1 MTSEETIRIGVDTQ
15 YRVARAI
22 YLRWHR
28 NGHRHPRPWSE
39 MDYGDREPWRRIAVD
54 AIRAFHLSDEM
65 QDMLDQAYDEG
76 YDEGYDDARRPEE
89 DTQ

>member
-1 MTSEETIRIGVDTQ
+1 MTSEETI
-15 YRVARAI
+15 
-22 YLRWHR
+22 
-28 NGHRHPRPWSE
+28 
-39 MDYGDREPWRRIAVD
+39 RIAVD

-65 QDMLDQAYDEG
+65 RDMLDQA

>member
-1 MTSEETIRIGVDTQ
+1 MADQENVPISLETQ
-15 YRVARAI
+15 NKVAKAI

-28 NGHRHPRPWSE
+28 NGHRHPHPWSE
-39 MDYGDREPWRRIAVD
+39 MDHGDREPWRRIAVD

-65 QDMLDQAYDEG
+65 RDILGQAYDEG
-76 YDEGYDDARRPEE
+76 YDDASRPEE

>member
-39 MDYGDREPWRRIAVD
+39 MDYGDREPWWRIAVD

-65 QDMLDQAYDEG
+65 RDMLDQAYDEG